1 MFALLRESAG
11 GRDRRCL
18 YEDGD
23 SEDLSLVEL
32 NTLLILDPRVKKK
45 SAASTIYKGVVL
57 PLPQYGRYYKKSEA
71 ILVIT
76 QYPKGSKERTL
87 AIEGAKAKG
96 YVPVSTRNIYRLLEL
111 DEQGISI
118 NDTPWKVDNES
129 ASPSTD
135 PWEIKFNEIKEYKR
149 KYG

>member
-1 MFALLRESAG
+1 M
-11 GRDRRCL
+11 
-18 YEDGD
+18 
-23 SEDLSLVEL
+23 
-32 NTLLILDPRVKKK
+32 
-45 SAASTIYKGVVL
+45 
-57 PLPQYGRYYKKSEA
+57 
-71 ILVIT
+71 IT

-87 AIEGAKAKG
+87 AIEGVKAKG
-96 YVPVSTRNIYRLLEL
+96 YVPVSTINIYRLLEL

-118 NDTPWKVDNES
+118 NDTPWKVDNGS